1 MKITDYYKE
10 IVNNSDLI
18 VISVNNKFILTDWN
32 HTAETEL
39 SKIGVVKGKVIT
51 NYFFEK
57 NSRKQKT
64 VFKGN
69 NNKVKILLNSTKNT
83 DTILLEGRHK
93 IIKKGRESGHL
104 LILKQRFDQIELID
118 EGTKILN
125 IDPLEKI
132 LQNVDIVFYRVKID
146 KNGKKNLFFISKHVN
161 EIFGLKYNDYLAA
174 MKSGKILQ
182 YFHKEDYPNILKT
195 NNEIFKNK
203 KPSTVIYRFFNK
215 KKKKYV
221 WIEEKGY
228 PVLDGKG
235 KLVEMYGIAR
245 DINDRIESEITLQK
259 TAGFYKNIID
269 ENLSGYYRL
278 NKESV
283 VLQANK
289 SFAQTLGFKSVKD
302 ILGKKITKLYKH
314 SSDLNFIEKV
324 AQRKKLI
331 NHESK
336 VVLRSGKI
344 KFFLENT
351 AHYKNYR
358 TNEEYIEGT
367 IFDITE
373 FKNTQI
379 ALKESELKY
388 KKLFDEN
395 LVGVFRTNASGHIY
409 DCNQA
414 FVKIFGFKN
423 KPSLLKTNSKKL
435 YFNNEQRQAYIN
447 DLRKKGI
454 LKNYELYQRKKDGSP
469 MWILANVELI
479 KQNNEEIIQ
488 GTLIDITAQKTTNDQ
503 LIQNIDKYRKLFE
516 NASDAILIVKDKI
529 IIDCNQVSTKLF
541 KLSKSKLVGR
551 NFPDFISFED
561 LGKEEMKS
569 FKSIFVRGESH
580 KNKVCECVL
589 FSNNGD
595 KIYVEVAVSVVSE
608 KNQNTYQ
615 LIIHD
620 NTKQVHEQKELV
632 QSKQNFENLIEYSPD
647 GNIIIHQNK
656 VLFSNSAALK
666 MLGLKTKKE
675 LYNKGISNYFI
686 SRHQPEINKL
696 IAFVGEKK
704 SNTKFYE
711 YQLKSKSKR
720 SIDVGI
726 QLTNLKYG
734 GLDCVNMILYDLE
747 LKKELA
753 QQELRAN
760 LAEEA
765 NRRLETEINEHKNTQ
780 DKLSDQIAKT
790 KALLEGSQN
799 VLIYTLDKNFRITSY
814 NSIFE
819 KTARLIFG
827 YDLKPDRSFI
837 GFIEKVISEEDRKTM
852 YDRFKM
858 AFAGDSVRLEGPL
871 IMENGGTVWIETFIN
886 PIKRGKEI
894 VEISCIS
901 TDITDKKQKNEELRG
916 SLKEKEVLLKEV
928 HHRVKNNLQ
937 IISSILNLQT
947 SFSNDPKV
955 NEILKESQNRVKSM
969 AYLHES
975 LYQNKNFTFINF
987 SDYLINLSKN
997 LVHSYY
1003 FSAGTVD
1010 LSLNVDKVDLNLDQ
1024 AIPCGLIVNELL
1036 TNAVKYAFPD
1046 ATKSSRISVTVTED
1060 KGEVEI
1066 IVADNGIGL
1075 PKNFDVNKTN
1085 TLGLQLVSTLTE
1097 QLDGELRVKND
1108 NGAKFIIN
1116 FKKI

>member
-1 MKITDYYKE
+1 MKITDFYKD
-10 IVNNSDLI
+10 IVAGSDHIIFTLNQKL
-18 VISVNNKFILTDWN
+18 VITDLN
-32 HTAETEL
+32 PAAQTEL
-39 SKIGVVKGKVIT
+39 SKIGFTKGKNIT
-51 NYFFEK
+51 AFLFEK
-57 NSRKQKT
+57 NKQKQKT
-64 VFKGN
+64 LFSGKN
-69 NNKVKILLNSTKNT
+69 NRVKILLTGKSKARS
-83 DTILLEGRHK
+83 LVLEGKHTT
-93 IIKKGRESGHL
+93 IKKGSGSGHL
-104 LILKQRFDQIELID
+104 FILKQRFDQIELID
-118 EGTKILN
+118 EGKTISN

-146 KNGKKNLFFISKHVN
+146 KNGKKNLFFISKHVVD
-161 EIFGLKYNDYLAA
+161 IFGLKLDEYMKA

-182 YFHKEDYPNILKT
+182 FFHKEDFSKILAT
-195 NNEIFKNK
+195 NKQIFEKK
-203 KPSTVIYRFFNK
+203 KPSMVVYRFYNRR
-215 KKKKYV
+215 KKKYV

-228 PVLDGKG
+228 PVLDAKG

-245 DINDRIESEITLQK
+245 DINERIESEINLEK
-259 TAGFYKNIID
+259 TAGFYKNIMED
-269 ENLSGYYRL
+269 NLSGYYRVD
-278 NKESV
+278 KESV
-283 VLQANK
+283 VLEANK
-289 SFAQTLGFKSVKD
+289 SFAQTLGFSSKNQ
-302 ILGKKITKLYKH
+302 IIGKPLSKLYKH
-314 SSDLNFIEKV
+314 STDSDFIKIVIKQKKV
-324 AQRKKLI
+324 I

-336 VVLRSGKI
+336 VVLRDGKE

-351 AHYKNYR
+351 SYFKNPH
-358 TNEEYIEGT
+358 TGEEYIEGT

-373 FKNTQI
+373 FKNTQL
-379 ALKESELKY
+379 ALKESEIKY

-395 LVGVFRTNASGHIY
+395 LVGVFRTNTLGHIY

-414 FVKIFGFKN
+414 FVNIFGY
-423 KPSLLKTNSKKL
+423 PSKVTLLKANAKQF
-435 YFNNEQRQAYIN
+435 YFNASAREKYIK
-447 DLRKKGI
+447 DLRKKGV
-454 LKNYELYQRKKDGSP
+454 LKNYELHQRKKDGSP
-469 MWILANVELI
+469 IWILANVELI
-479 KQNNEEIIQ
+479 KQGKEELIR
-488 GTLIDITAQKTTNDQ
+488 GTLNDITTQKTTNDK
-503 LIQNIDKYRKLFE
+503 LIQNNEKYRKLFE
-516 NASDAILIVKDKI
+516 NASDAILIIKDKK
-529 IIDCNQVSTKLF
+529 IIDCNEVSTKLF
-541 KLSKSKLVGR
+541 KIPKNGLIGANFPEYISFADLSKEQVSMF
-551 NFPDFISFED
+551 NA
-561 LGKEEMKS
+561 
-569 FKSIFVRGESH
+569 IFVTGSI

-589 FSNNGD
+589 KD
-595 KIYVEVAVSVVSE
+595 KKGEKIMAQIAVSVITE
-608 KNQNTYQ
+608 NNENTYQ
-615 LIIHD
+615 LIIHN
-620 NTKQVHEQKELV
+620 NTKQIQEQKELE

-647 GNIIIHQNK
+647 GNIIIYQNK
-656 VLFSNSAALK
+656 VLFSNAAALK
-666 MLGLKTKKE
+666 MIGVKTKKE
-675 LYNKGISNYFI
+675 IINKNIATYFLL
-686 SRHQPEINKL
+686 RQQPEINKL
-696 IAFVGEKK
+696 IQFVSEKK
-704 SNTKFYE
+704 ANTKFYE
-711 YQLKSKSKR
+711 YQLKSKTKR

-734 GLDCVNMILYDLE
+734 GLDCVNMIIYDLE
-747 LKKELA
+747 LKKQLA

-760 LAEEA
+760 IAEEA
-765 NRRLETEINEHKNTQ
+765 NKRLEREIFEHKNTQ

-799 VLIYTLDKNFRITSY
+799 VLIYTLDKDFKITSY

-827 YDLKPDRSFI
+827 FELKPNKNFI
-837 GFIEKVISEEDRKTM
+837 SFIEKVISNEDRETM

-858 AFAGDSVRLEGPL
+858 AFSGDSVRLEGP
-871 IMENGGTVWIETFIN
+871 MRMQNGGVVWIETFLN

-901 TDITDKKQKNEELRG
+901 TDITDKKQKSEDLKG

-1003 FSAGTVD
+1003 FSAGSVD
-1010 LSLNVDKVDLNLDQ
+1010 LDIDVDKVDLNIDQ

-1046 ATKSSRISVTVTED
+1046 EGKSNRISIKVTEHN
-1060 KGEVEI
+1060 GGVEI
-1066 IVADNGIGL
+1066 TVSDNGIGL
-1075 PKNFDVNKTN
+1075 PNDFDVNKTN
-1085 TLGLQLVSTLTE
+1085 SLGLQLVSTLTE
-1097 QLDGELRVKND
+1097 QLDGKLSVLSD